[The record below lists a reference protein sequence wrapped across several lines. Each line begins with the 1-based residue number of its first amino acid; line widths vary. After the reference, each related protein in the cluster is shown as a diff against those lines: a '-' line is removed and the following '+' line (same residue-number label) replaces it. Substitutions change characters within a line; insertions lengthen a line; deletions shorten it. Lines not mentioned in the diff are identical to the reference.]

1 MPDGPEGVRSG
12 GFSLRT
18 TCNRCGQPL
27 PLNAPVRRTTCA
39 ACSADVTLPDR
50 IWTCALE
57 ELEKSYEALA
67 EDAPR
72 THTAT
77 IDGFPL
83 TFELRRGAPRCEK
96 CGQGYPDD
104 RMADGS
110 TRDLFCVGCGD
121 PGSTYPAPDWLRSL
135 VPTAVQIVSTDRG
148 GAAEA
153 GLVAAG
159 GVAAAPTQASTPV
172 VMSCP
177 QCGGP
182 LRITD
187 DMARLV
193 PCTHCHAEVYL
204 PDELWRRLHPAKVSR
219 LWYVRFEGKSSWM
232 IAREQAEKHRIAEA
246 ARAEAESLARRQ
258 QRERLQVL
266 TAEENELRDRDVARL
281 VSQAFVS
288 AGVAGVVL
296 LATSVWALVTASMSD
311 LAQIHTSVGIALV
324 VTSAICLIVA
334 LAMAGMPIK
343 RRTGYAGDAMTFVV
357 WFYAIFGFVMP
368 VVGQIMCLVVGIKR
382 FGGRVGGSMG
392 TINDVPVTA
401 PIVQLE
407 GESVPLAIVYFEL
420 ALLWPLA
427 IASVAFTV

>member
-1 MPDGPEGVRSG
+1 MPDRPEGVRCG
-12 GFSLRT
+12 GVSLRT

-27 PLNAPVRRTTCA
+27 PLNAPVLRATCA
-39 ACSADVTLPDR
+39 ACSADVTLPER
-50 IWTCALE
+50 IWTCALD
-57 ELEKSYEALA
+57 ELEMSYESLA

-83 TFELRRGAPRCEK
+83 TFEVRRAVPRCEK
-96 CGQGYPDD
+96 CGQAYPDD

-135 VPTAVQIVSTDRG
+135 VPTAVQIISTDRG

-153 GLVAAG
+153 GLVSAAG
-159 GVAAAPTQASTPV
+159 LAAAPTQASAPV

-187 DMARLV
+187 DMARLA

-219 LWYVRFEGKSSWM
+219 LWYVRFEGKSRWM
-232 IAREQAEKHRIAEA
+232 VAREDAEKDRLILA
-246 ARAEAESLARRQ
+246 ARAHAHALAQRKQQERQ
-258 QRERLQVL
+258 QVL
-266 TAEENELRDRDVARL
+266 AAEEAELRDRDVARL

-288 AGVAGVVL
+288 ASIAGVVL
-296 LATSVWALVTASMSD
+296 FATSMWALVTASMGD

-343 RRTGYAGDAMTFVV
+343 RRTGYGGDAMVFVV
-357 WFYAIFGFVMP
+357 WFFAIFGFVMP

-382 FGGRVGGSMG
+382 FGGKVGGSMG
-392 TINDVPVTA
+392 QINNVPVSA
-401 PIVQLE
+401 PIVQLH
-407 GESVPLAIVYFEL
+407 GESVPLAIVYLEL

-427 IASVAFTV
+427 IASVASTV

>member
-1 MPDGPEGVRSG
+1 MEGVRSG
-12 GFSLRT
+12 GVSLRT

-27 PLNAPVRRTTCA
+27 PLNAPVRRATCA
-39 ACSADVTLPDR
+39 ACSADVTLPDG
-50 IWTCALE
+50 IWTCALD
-57 ELEKSYEALA
+57 ELEMSYESLA

-83 TFELRRGAPRCEK
+83 TFEVRRAVPRCEK
-96 CGQGYPDD
+96 CGQAYPDD
-104 RMADGS
+104 RMGDGS

-153 GLVAAG
+153 GLVSG
-159 GVAAAPTQASTPV
+159 GGGAAAAPTQASVPV

-219 LWYVRFEGKSSWM
+219 LWYVRFEGKSRWM
-232 IAREQAEKHRIAEA
+232 VAKEQAERDRLAEE
-246 ARAEAESLARRQ
+246 ARAEADAVARRRQ
-258 QRERLQVL
+258 QERLLVL
-266 TAEENELRDRDVARL
+266 DAEEGKLRDEDVARL

-288 AGVAGVVL
+288 AIVAGVAL

-311 LAQIHTSVGIALV
+311 LAQIHTSVGVALV

-343 RRTGYAGDAMTFVV
+343 RRTGYSGDALLFVV
-357 WFYAIFGFVMP
+357 WFFAIFGFVMP

-382 FGGRVGGSMG
+382 FGGKVGGSMG
-392 TINDVPVTA
+392 QINDVPVSA
-401 PIVQLE
+401 PIVQLH
-407 GESVPLAIVYFEL
+407 GESVPLAIVYLEL

-427 IASVAFTV
+427 IASVASTA